1 MRRNRKNSIKK
12 ERIIMIASS
21 AFVLAALTM
30 TGVYMKDKTAKSKDD
45 GYTIDFSALENN
57 VDDKYEEI
65 AQNQQTT
72 EAPAQT
78 PENNVAQN
86 PVTEDDLDYLPMTP
100 DAIASGEANVDTLE
114 AGSGDVEIPGLT
126 DGGEELAG
134 LMGSDAPDAEG
145 VQEAEELPPQDAAVS
160 ANTAVVGQ
168 ALHFAE
174 SDGLLRPAVGDIMM
188 HYSMDS
194 SVYFA
199 TLDQYKYNPAVLFY
213 AEQGD
218 EVKACAAGKVLEVF
232 QNEEIGQAVTLELG
246 DGYQAT
252 YGQLVNIKVEAGSVV
267 ESGQLI
273 GYVDSP
279 TKYYS
284 VEGTNLYFRLD
295 KDGSPVNP
303 EGIFQ

>member
-1 MRRNRKNSIKK
+1 
-12 ERIIMIASS
+12 MIASS

-45 GYTIDFSALENN
+45 GYTIDFAALENN

-72 EAPAQT
+72 EAPSQT

-86 PVTEDDLDYLPMTP
+86 SVTEDDLDYLPMTP
-100 DAIASGEANVDTLE
+100 DAIASGEADVDTLE

-145 VQEAEELPPQDAAVS
+145 NQESEELPPQDAAVS
-160 ANTAVVGQ
+160 ANKAVVGQ

-174 SDGLLRPAVGDIMM
+174 SDGLIRPAAGDIMM

-194 SVYFA
+194 SVYFT

-218 EVKACAAGKVLEVF
+218 EVKACASGKVLEVF
-232 QNEEIGQAVTLELG
+232 QNEEIGQAVVLELG

-252 YGQLVNIKVEAGSVV
+252 YGQLFNIQVEAGSMV

-284 VEGTNLYFRLD
+284 LEGANLYFRLD
-295 KDGSPVNP
+295 KDGAPVNP